1 MQNYSIFFLNFSHFA
16 ILAATMIPLHFGIKK
31 RKEKKTKVAMHFIIM
46 FNFFKSNLFL
56 FLPFRFEITADPT
69 YHPEP
74 IAEMVLR
81 SRTGI
86 RVRLKKRKQKNLT

>member
-1 MQNYSIFFLNFSHFA
+1 MHE
-16 ILAATMIPLHFGIKK
+16 M
-31 RKEKKTKVAMHFIIM
+31 KVMVAKIIQA
-46 FNFFKSNLFL
+46 
-56 FLPFRFEITADPT
+56 FEITADPT

-86 RVRLKKRKQKNLT
+86 RVRLKKRQQKKLT